1 MITIN
6 NICLFPQF
14 SPSEIKLLYTLVLC
28 IILDVFLGVAKSI
41 NLKELSSRT
50 GIKGLSKHFV
60 VLMLVLVGTIIL
72 HNLDLENLI
81 LPFTTFYVIFYLVS
95 IAESL
100 AKLGVPIPNFI
111 TDKLEQLKD
120 GEQEKFKVYEER

>member
-28 IILDVFLGVAKSI
+28 IVFDIVLGITKSI
-41 NLKELSSRT
+41 NQKELSSRT

-60 VLMLVLVGTIIL
+60 VLLLVIIGTIIL

-81 LPFTTFYVIFYLVS
+81 IPFTTFYVIFYLVS

-111 TDKLEQLKD
+111 TERLEQLKD
-120 GEQEKFKVYEER
+120 GEEKFQVYKE

>member
-28 IILDVFLGVAKSI
+28 IVFDIILGITKSI
-41 NLKELSSRT
+41 NQKELSSRT

-60 VLMLVLVGTIIL
+60 VLLLVITGTIIL

-81 LPFTTFYVIFYLVS
+81 IPFTTFYVIFYLVS

-120 GEQEKFKVYEER
+120 GEEKFQVYKE

>member
-28 IILDVFLGVAKSI
+28 IVFDIILGITKSI
-41 NLKELSSRT
+41 NQKELSSRT

-60 VLMLVLVGTIIL
+60 VLLLVITGTIIL

-81 LPFTTFYVIFYLVS
+81 IPFTTFYVIFYLVS

-111 TDKLEQLKD
+111 TDRLEQLKD
-120 GEQEKFKVYEER
+120 GEEKFQVYKE